1 MSGPYTT
8 VEIRQG
14 IFRIDGPVIGEFL
27 VASDDLAGRIVR
39 AVNAAYAAG
48 LAAEGARWSAS
59 RQSFVVRLKQ
69 ELADRDFEP
78 SKLQYAQRTT
88 TDRAWTAEEI
98 EYGILDA
105 LVNEGGATAWRGDG
119 SSCAVQ
125 LVMHQI
131 ALAEA
136 RGYAAGREG
145 VRAETLE
152 EAAQLAEGWV
162 NDTRWEANIRLG
174 ARYAAAKIRSILAQT
189 DKEQT

>member
-39 AVNAAYAAG
+39 AVNAA
-48 LAAEGARWSAS
+48 
-59 RQSFVVRLKQ
+59 
-69 ELADRDFEP
+69 
-78 SKLQYAQRTT
+78 
-88 TDRAWTAEEI
+88 
-98 EYGILDA
+98 
-105 LVNEGGATAWRGDG
+105 
-119 SSCAVQ
+119 
-125 LVMHQI
+125 
-131 ALAEA
+131 
-136 RGYAAGREG
+136 YAAGREG

-189 DKEQT
+189 DKEQI